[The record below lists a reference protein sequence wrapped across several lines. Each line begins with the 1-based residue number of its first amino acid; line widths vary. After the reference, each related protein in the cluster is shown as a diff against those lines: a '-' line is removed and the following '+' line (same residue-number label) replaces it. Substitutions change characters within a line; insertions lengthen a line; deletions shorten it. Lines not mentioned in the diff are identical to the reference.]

1 MVHDT
6 FLSNHTQKSRA
17 QQTESAVDPSLGQS
31 QHFALDIATESG
43 ILRCPYRPQPKFF
56 QQMTLSAG

>member
-6 FLSNHTQKSRA
+6 FLPNPTQKPRA
-17 QQTESAVDPSLGQS
+17 QQTESAIDPSLGQS

-43 ILRCPYRPQPKFF
+43 ILRCPYRPQPNFF

>member
-6 FLSNHTQKSRA
+6 FLPNPTQKPRA
-17 QQTESAVDPSLGQS
+17 QQTESAVDPSLGPS

-43 ILRCPYRPQPKFF
+43 ILRCPYRPRPKLF